1 MEAKNIPVSDADG
14 PNANQVEFMKL
25 LVQGNGSD
33 LSLFRTFFDAHAA
46 PMALIDPES
55 GAVVGANRAAH
66 EFYGLSEE
74 QSRGLSVWDIT
85 TTPLEEVRR
94 TIKRLMSDSGGRIEA
109 LHHTGRG
116 GTRCVEVLASP
127 VEIKN
132 RRLLLCVIHD
142 VTESRR
148 AEAEVERQRVLRRT
162 MIDSVR
168 DAIAL
173 KDASSVYLAV
183 NRSFRELLGR
193 PESEILGRD
202 DSALFPPAQA
212 EIMKLD
218 DGRVLLTGES
228 VTRDDRLDTPAGA
241 IWTCT
246 VKSPVRDDQG
256 RVTGIV
262 LAVRDIT
269 RRKQAE
275 NALRKSEEEFRA
287 IADYGHDWESWLSP
301 KGALLWVNPAVERHT
316 GFSVLECLAMADYP
330 LPLVDPEDRA
340 ALGDELRRAREERT
354 SAGDR
359 VFRVRRKDGRRR
371 YMSASWQPIER
382 VGGAYAGL
390 RLSAHDFT
398 DRRQADLL
406 REDIER
412 IVRHDLKGPLSSL
425 LMTPT
430 VLRQEGPVN
439 DRQEVI
445 LKELERSAQR
455 LLTMIDRSLDLYKM
469 ETGVYQLA
477 PETLDLAALVRNAL
491 EDARLAARPS
501 CRWTLLVDGLPD
513 DGRAF
518 AIRGEERLLRT
529 LLDNLARNAFEA
541 SPEDAAVVAALFRR
555 PGSVVLE
562 IANQGEIPKEI
573 RDRLFEKYATAGKLH
588 GTGLGAYSARL
599 VAQAH
604 GGTIEADSSKPGRTT
619 VRVTLPDPAGP
630 AASA

>member
-1 MEAKNIPVSDADG
+1 MAKAGGSDAT
-14 PNANQVEFMKL
+14 QVEFLKL

-33 LSLFRTFFDAHAA
+33 LSLFRAFFDAHAA

-66 EFYGLSEE
+66 AFYGLSEE
-74 QSRGLSVWDIT
+74 QARGLSVWDISS
-85 TTPLEEVRR
+85 TPLEELRKTLR
-94 TIKRLMSDSGGRIEA
+94 RLMTDSGGRVEA
-109 LHHTGRG
+109 LHNTVAG
-116 GTRCVEVLASP
+116 GSRCVEILASP
-127 VEIKN
+127 VQLKG
-132 RRLLLCVIHD
+132 RGLLLCVIHD

-148 AEAEVERQRVLRRT
+148 AEADKQRALRRT

-173 KDASSVYLAV
+173 KDAESVYLAV
-183 NRSFRELLGR
+183 NRSFLEMVGR
-193 PESEILGRD
+193 PEADILGRD
-202 DSALFPPAQA
+202 DSALFPPHQA
-212 EIMKLD
+212 EVMKLD

-228 VTRDDRLDTPAGA
+228 MTRDARLDTPHGA

-246 VKSPVRDDQG
+246 VRSPARDDQG
-256 RVTGIV
+256 RVIGIV
-262 LAVRDIT
+262 MAVRDIT

-275 NALRKSEEEFRA
+275 EALRKSEEEFRA

-316 GFSVLECLAMADYP
+316 GFSVLECLAMPDYP
-330 LPLVDPEDRA
+330 QFLVDPEDREELA
-340 ALGDELRRAREERT
+340 EELRRAREERT

-371 YMSASWQPIER
+371 YMAASWQPIES
-382 VGGAYAGL
+382 VSGQYAGL
-390 RLSAHDFT
+390 RLSIHDFT
-398 DRRQADLL
+398 ERRQADLL

-412 IVRHDLKGPLSSL
+412 IVRHDIKGPLSSL

-439 DRQEVI
+439 DRQEII
-445 LKELERSAQR
+445 LKEMERSAQR
-455 LLTMIDRSLDLYKM
+455 LLTMIERSLDLYKM
-469 ETGVYQLA
+469 EAGVYQLA
-477 PETLDLAALVRNAL
+477 PETLDLAALACEAL

-513 DGRAF
+513 DGRVF
-518 AIRGEERLLRT
+518 NVRGEERLLRT

-541 SPEDAAVVAALFRR
+541 SPEGAAVVASLSRR
-555 PGSVVLE
+555 AGSAVLE

-573 RDRLFEKYATAGKLH
+573 RERLFEKYATAGKRH
-588 GTGLGAYSARL
+588 GTGLGTYSARL

-619 VRVTLPDPAGP
+619 IRVTLPDQPEP
-630 AASA
+630 TASA

>member
-1 MEAKNIPVSDADG
+1 MAKAGGSDAT
-14 PNANQVEFMKL
+14 QVEFLKL

-33 LSLFRTFFDAHAA
+33 LSLFRAFFDAHAA

-66 EFYGLSEE
+66 AFYGLSEE
-74 QSRGLSVWDIT
+74 QARGLSVWDISS
-85 TTPLEEVRR
+85 TPLEELRKTLR
-94 TIKRLMSDSGGRIEA
+94 RLMTDSGGRVEA
-109 LHHTGRG
+109 LHNTVAG
-116 GTRCVEVLASP
+116 GSRCVEILASP
-127 VEIKN
+127 VQLKG
-132 RRLLLCVIHD
+132 RGLLLCVIHD

-148 AEAEVERQRVLRRT
+148 AEAEADKQRALRRT

-173 KDASSVYLAV
+173 KDAESVYLAV
-183 NRSFRELLGR
+183 NRSFLEMVGR
-193 PESEILGRD
+193 PEADILGRD
-202 DSALFPPAQA
+202 DSALFPPHQA
-212 EIMKLD
+212 EVMKLD

-228 VTRDDRLDTPAGA
+228 MTRDARLDTPHGT

-246 VKSPVRDDQG
+246 VRSPARDDQG
-256 RVTGIV
+256 RVIGIV
-262 LAVRDIT
+262 MAVRDIT

-275 NALRKSEEEFRA
+275 EALRKSEEEFRA

-316 GFSVLECLAMADYP
+316 GFSVLECLAMPDYP
-330 LPLVDPEDRA
+330 QFLVDPEDREELA
-340 ALGDELRRAREERT
+340 EELRRAREERT

-371 YMSASWQPIER
+371 YMAASWQPIES
-382 VGGAYAGL
+382 VSGQYAGL
-390 RLSAHDFT
+390 RLSIHDFT
-398 DRRQADLL
+398 KRRQADLL

-412 IVRHDLKGPLSSL
+412 IVRHDIKSPLSSL

-439 DRQEVI
+439 DSQEII
-445 LKELERSAQR
+445 LKEMERSAQR
-455 LLTMIDRSLDLYKM
+455 LLTMIERSLDLYKM
-469 ETGVYQLA
+469 ETGVYQFA
-477 PETLDLAALVRNAL
+477 PETLDLAALACEAL

-513 DGRAF
+513 DGRVF
-518 AIRGEERLLRT
+518 NVRGEERLLRT
-529 LLDNLARNAFEA
+529 LLDNLACNAFEA
-541 SPEDAAVVAALFRR
+541 SPEGAAVVASLSRR
-555 PGSVVLE
+555 AGSAVLE

-573 RDRLFEKYATAGKLH
+573 RERLFEKYATAGKRH
-588 GTGLGAYSARL
+588 GTGLGTYSARL

-619 VRVTLPDPAGP
+619 IRVTLPDQPEP
-630 AASA
+630 TASA

>member
-1 MEAKNIPVSDADG
+1 MSKADG
-14 PNANQVEFMKL
+14 ADTQVKFMKL
-25 LVQGNGSD
+25 LVQGNSSD
-33 LSLFRTFFDAHAA
+33 LSLFRAFFDAHAA
-46 PMALIDPES
+46 PMALIDPDT
-55 GAVVGANRAAH
+55 GAVAESNRAAR
-66 EFYGLSEE
+66 EFYGLNEE
-74 QSRGLSVWDIT
+74 QSHGLSVWDIT
-85 TTPLEEVRR
+85 TTPLEEVRK
-94 TIKRLMSDSGGRIEA
+94 TIKRLMTDSGGRVEA
-109 LHHTGRG
+109 LHLTGQG
-116 GTRCVEVLASP
+116 DTRCVEILASP
-127 VEIKN
+127 VEIKG

-148 AEAEVERQRVLRRT
+148 AEAEVEHQRILRRT

-183 NRSFRELLGR
+183 NRAFRELLGR

-202 DSALFPPAQA
+202 DSALFPQAQA

-228 VTRDDRLDTPAGA
+228 VSRDECLDTPAGA
-241 IWTCT
+241 VWTNT

-275 NALRKSEEEFRA
+275 DALRKSEEEFRA

-330 LPLVDPEDRA
+330 LPLVDPEDRE
-340 ALGDELRRAREERT
+340 ALGDELRRAREEHS

-371 YMSASWQPIER
+371 YMSASWQPIEN
-382 VGGAYAGL
+382 VTGTYAGL
-390 RLSAHDFT
+390 RLSVHDFT
-398 DRRQADLL
+398 ERRQADLL

-439 DRQEVI
+439 ERQEVI
-445 LKELERSAQR
+445 LKELERSARR

-477 PETLDLAALVRNAL
+477 PESLDLAALACEAL
-491 EDARLAARPS
+491 EDARIAARPS

-518 AIRGEERLLRT
+518 TIQGEERLLRT
-529 LLDNLARNAFEA
+529 LLDNLACNAFEA
-541 SPEDAAVVAALFRR
+541 APENSTVVAALSRR
-555 PGSVVLE
+555 SGSAVLE
-562 IANQGEIPKEI
+562 IANQGEIPPEI
-573 RDRLFEKYATAGKLH
+573 RDRLFEKYATAGKRH
-588 GTGLGAYSARL
+588 GTGLGTYSARL

-604 GGTIEADSSKPGRTT
+604 GGTITADSSKPGRTT
-619 VRVTLPDPAGP
+619 IRVSLPDPAGP